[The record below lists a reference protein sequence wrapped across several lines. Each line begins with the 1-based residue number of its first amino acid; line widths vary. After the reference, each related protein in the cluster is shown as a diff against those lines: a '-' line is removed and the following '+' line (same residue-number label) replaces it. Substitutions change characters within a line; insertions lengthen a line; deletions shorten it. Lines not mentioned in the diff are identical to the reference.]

1 MSTTNF
7 PAARPIKDST
17 GKVILPVTHADNVID
32 GVNRNSPKF
41 FGSIFLNGIEV
52 LKTQSGGEGG
62 GTEVLPMDPSMGGT
76 GFDNLT
82 DLANEIAR
90 LLGYTSGGSQGVIP
104 ITKGGTGATTAAAA
118 LTALG
123 AASAAYFTASVN
135 TSWSGNATDGYTK
148 TITVTGIRSTDV
160 PVVGVILSSEK
171 DTAILQSRAFANINR
186 ITTATNSITLYAYR
200 SQPTTAINIQ
210 LLVVRG
216 F

>member
-7 PAARPIKDST
+7 PAARPILDAT
-17 GKVILPVTHADNVID
+17 GKAVLPITHADNVID
-32 GVNRNSPKF
+32 GVNRNNPKF

-52 LKTQSGGEGG
+52 LKTQSSEEGDP
-62 GTEVLPMDPSMGGT
+62 EVLPMDPSMGGT

-90 LLGYTSGGSQGVIP
+90 LLGYTSGGSQGVVP
-104 ITKGGTGATTAAAA
+104 ITKGGTGSTSAAAA

-123 AASAAYFTASVN
+123 AASAAYFTAAVN
-135 TSWSGNATDGYTK
+135 TTWSGNASDGYTK
-148 TITVTGIRSTDV
+148 TITVSGIRSTDV
-160 PVVGVILSSEK
+160 PIVGVILSSEK

-200 SQPTTAINIQ
+200 TQPTTAINIQ